1 MANSDPTVYSMVDL
15 GRYQEEMDHY
25 GCKYFDHEN
34 RSSHRIRLFISA
46 AAVDSAKISQQN
58 LPEHTA

>member
-1 MANSDPTVYSMVDL
+1 MANLDPTVYSMVDL

-34 RSSHRIRLFISA
+34 RSSNRISA
-46 AAVDSAKISQQN
+46 AAVDSAKISQQTCQN
-58 LPEHTA
+58 TQLKMF